1 MATDCGTRTMTFTV
15 TLAPAS
21 AKTVTVRARTAGL
34 TATTGE
40 DFTAVDVRTGEVVWT
55 RRAGAGTSFNNHYAA
70 AYLGQDGDFYVGTI
84 NGIVVL
90 RNGAQ

>member
-1 MATDCGTRTMTFTV
+1 
-15 TLAPAS
+15 
-21 AKTVTVRARTAGL
+21 
-34 TATTGE
+34 
-40 DFTAVDVRTGEVVWT
+40 VRTGEVVWT